1 MGFGTAWRADR
12 ERPRAYRRAR
22 PSRGAHKRLEWPAIS
37 SVENTMS
44 RNSKAKRDKRKKQ
57 QPKRPI
63 VRLGQAPQVTN
74 HAVLQDADGRVVAAI
89 GLQGGSEW
97 MLSIGGQ
104 TMGSAD
110 NPVPMLAM
118 LKHLANLQEKEGK
131 TISLEYS
138 TQLQQMIDDLAAEE
152 GKTAEEYLTTL
163 VSEFENADGDDAGEG
178 EEGEEG
184 EDDSDSDSD
193 SDAVAADAD
202 DAADAADADADA
214 TDADADDSAAET
226 AQDDADATEGAKKK
240 KSKKA

>member
-1 MGFGTAWRADR
+1 MGFRTAWRADR
-12 ERPRAYRRAR
+12 ERPRADRRAR
-22 PSRGAHKRLEWPAIS
+22 PSRGARKRLEWPAIS

-138 TQLQQMIDDLAAEE
+138 TQLQQMIDDLAAED

-163 VSEFENADGDDAGEG
+163 VSEFENADGDDAG
-178 EEGEEG
+178 EGEEG

-226 AQDDADATEGAKKK
+226 AQDDAKKK

>member
-1 MGFGTAWRADR
+1 MGFRTAWRADR
-12 ERPRAYRRAR
+12 ERPRAYHRAR

-178 EEGEEG
+178 EEGE
-184 EDDSDSDSD
+184 DD

-214 TDADADDSAAET
+214 TDDDADDSAAET
-226 AQDDADATEGAKKK
+226 AQDDADATDGAKKK

>member
-1 MGFGTAWRADR
+1 
-12 ERPRAYRRAR
+12 
-22 PSRGAHKRLEWPAIS
+22 
-37 SVENTMS
+37 MS

-163 VSEFENADGDDAGEG
+163 VSEFENADGDDAD
-178 EEGEEG
+178 EGEEG
-184 EDDSDSDSD
+184 EDDSDSD

-226 AQDDADATEGAKKK
+226 AQDDADATDGAKKK

>member
-1 MGFGTAWRADR
+1 
-12 ERPRAYRRAR
+12 
-22 PSRGAHKRLEWPAIS
+22 
-37 SVENTMS
+37 MS

-178 EEGEEG
+178 EEGE
-184 EDDSDSDSD
+184 DDSDSD

-226 AQDDADATEGAKKK
+226 AQDDAKKK

>member
-1 MGFGTAWRADR
+1 
-12 ERPRAYRRAR
+12 
-22 PSRGAHKRLEWPAIS
+22 
-37 SVENTMS
+37 MS

-57 QPKRPI
+57 QPKRPFA
-63 VRLGQAPQVTN
+63 RLGQAPQVTN

-118 LKHLANLQEKEGK
+118 LKHLANLQEAEGK

-138 TQLQQMIDDLAAEE
+138 TQLQQMIDDLAADE
-152 GKTAEEYLTTL
+152 GQTAEEYLTKL
-163 VSEFENADGDDAGEG
+163 VSEFQNADADEDGDEEGAADDAGT
-178 EEGEEG
+178 
-184 EDDSDSDSD
+184 
-193 SDAVAADAD
+193 DAVAEDTTAED
-202 DAADAADADADA
+202 DTAG
-214 TDADADDSAAET
+214 ADDSVADAE
-226 AQDDADATEGAKKK
+226 ASDDAEGASAGKKPK

>member
-1 MGFGTAWRADR
+1 MAWRR
-12 ERPRAYRRAR
+12 H
-22 PSRGAHKRLEWPAIS
+22 PSRVARKRLEWSAIP
-37 SVENTMS
+37 SVENTVS
-44 RNSKAKRDKRKKQ
+44 RNSKAKRDKRKKS

-63 VRLGQAPQVTN
+63 VRLGQAPQIAN

-89 GLQGGSEW
+89 GLQNGSEW
-97 MLSIGGQ
+97 LLSIGGQ

-138 TQLQQMIDDLAAEE
+138 TQLQQMIDDLAAED

-163 VSEFENADGDDAGEG
+163 VSEFENSDAEGDDGDDGDDGDEA
-178 EEGEEG
+178 
-184 EDDSDSDSD
+184 EDADAEA
-193 SDAVAADAD
+193 SDAPAAADAD
-202 DAADAADADADA
+202 IDADA
-214 TDADADDSAAET
+214 TAEDAAAATAGDAS
-226 AQDDADATEGAKKK
+226 QDDAGDATDDSKKK

>member
-1 MGFGTAWRADR
+1 
-12 ERPRAYRRAR
+12 
-22 PSRGAHKRLEWPAIS
+22 
-37 SVENTMS
+37 MS

-118 LKHLANLQEKEGK
+118 LKHLANLQEAEGK

-152 GKTAEEYLTTL
+152 GQTAEEYLTKL
-163 VSEFENADGDDAGEG
+163 VSEFQNADADEDGDADAEDAVADAGTDADAEDAAGDDAAGD
-178 EEGEEG
+178 
-184 EDDSDSDSD
+184 DDS
-193 SDAVAADAD
+193 
-202 DAADAADADADA
+202 AADADASDA
-214 TDADADDSAAET
+214 TP
-226 AQDDADATEGAKKK
+226 DDADGETAGKKRK
-240 KSKKA
+240 TSKKA

>member
-1 MGFGTAWRADR
+1 
-12 ERPRAYRRAR
+12 
-22 PSRGAHKRLEWPAIS
+22 
-37 SVENTMS
+37 MS

-138 TQLQQMIDDLAAEE
+138 TQLQQMIDDLAAED

-163 VSEFENADGDDAGEG
+163 VSEFENAD
-178 EEGEEG
+178 G

-226 AQDDADATEGAKKK
+226 AQDDAKKK

>member
-1 MGFGTAWRADR
+1 
-12 ERPRAYRRAR
+12 
-22 PSRGAHKRLEWPAIS
+22 
-37 SVENTMS
+37 MS

-138 TQLQQMIDDLAAEE
+138 TQLQQMIDDLAAED

-163 VSEFENADGDDAGEG
+163 VSEFENSDAEGEDG

-184 EDDSDSDSD
+184 EAEHADAEATDAQADAD
-193 SDAVAADAD
+193 SDADTTTEDA
-202 DAADAADADADA
+202 
-214 TDADADDSAAET
+214 AAET
-226 AQDDADATEGAKKK
+226 AGDEAQDDADDATNGSKKK
-240 KSKKA
+240 KGKQA

>member
-1 MGFGTAWRADR
+1 
-12 ERPRAYRRAR
+12 
-22 PSRGAHKRLEWPAIS
+22 
-37 SVENTMS
+37 MS

-178 EEGEEG
+178 EGEEG
-184 EDDSDSDSD
+184 EDDSDSD

-226 AQDDADATEGAKKK
+226 AQDDADATDGAKKK

>member
-1 MGFGTAWRADR
+1 
-12 ERPRAYRRAR
+12 
-22 PSRGAHKRLEWPAIS
+22 
-37 SVENTMS
+37 MS

-178 EEGEEG
+178 EEGE
-184 EDDSDSDSD
+184 DD

-214 TDADADDSAAET
+214 TDDDADDSAAET
-226 AQDDADATEGAKKK
+226 AQDDADATDGAKKK

>member
-1 MGFGTAWRADR
+1 
-12 ERPRAYRRAR
+12 
-22 PSRGAHKRLEWPAIS
+22 
-37 SVENTMS
+37 MS

-131 TISLEYS
+131 TTSLEYS

-178 EEGEEG
+178 EGEEG
-184 EDDSDSDSD
+184 EDDSDSD

-226 AQDDADATEGAKKK
+226 AQDDADATDGAKKK

>member
-1 MGFGTAWRADR
+1 
-12 ERPRAYRRAR
+12 
-22 PSRGAHKRLEWPAIS
+22 
-37 SVENTMS
+37 MS

-163 VSEFENADGDDAGEG
+163 VSEFENADGDDAD
-178 EEGEEG
+178 EGEEG
-184 EDDSDSDSD
+184 EDDSDSD
-193 SDAVAADAD
+193 AAAADAD

>member
-1 MGFGTAWRADR
+1 
-12 ERPRAYRRAR
+12 
-22 PSRGAHKRLEWPAIS
+22 
-37 SVENTMS
+37 MS

-178 EEGEEG
+178 EGEEG
-184 EDDSDSDSD
+184 EDDSDSD

-226 AQDDADATEGAKKK
+226 AHDDADATDGAKKK

>member
-1 MGFGTAWRADR
+1 MSFRTAWRADR
-12 ERPRAYRRAR
+12 ERPRTDHRAR

-163 VSEFENADGDDAGEG
+163 VSEFENADGDDAGDDAGEG
-178 EEGEEG
+178 EGEG
-184 EDDSDSDSD
+184 EDDSDSD

-226 AQDDADATEGAKKK
+226 AQDDADATDGAKKK

>member
-1 MGFGTAWRADR
+1 MGFRTAWRADR
-12 ERPRAYRRAR
+12 ERRRADRRAR
-22 PSRGAHKRLEWPAIS
+22 PSRGARKRLEWPAIS

-89 GLQGGSEW
+89 GSQGGSEW

-152 GKTAEEYLTTL
+152 GQTAEEYLTTL

-178 EEGEEG
+178 EEGE
-184 EDDSDSDSD
+184 DDSDSD

-226 AQDDADATEGAKKK
+226 AQDDADATDGAKKK

>member
-1 MGFGTAWRADR
+1 
-12 ERPRAYRRAR
+12 
-22 PSRGAHKRLEWPAIS
+22 
-37 SVENTMS
+37 MS

-178 EEGEEG
+178 EEGE
-184 EDDSDSDSD
+184 DD

-226 AQDDADATEGAKKK
+226 AQDDADATDGAKK

>member
-1 MGFGTAWRADR
+1 
-12 ERPRAYRRAR
+12 
-22 PSRGAHKRLEWPAIS
+22 
-37 SVENTMS
+37 MS

-118 LKHLANLQEKEGK
+118 LKHLANLQEAEGK

-152 GKTAEEYLTTL
+152 GQTAEEYLTKL
-163 VSEFENADGDDAGEG
+163 VSEFQNADADEDGDADAE
-178 EEGEEG
+178 
-184 EDDSDSDSD
+184 
-193 SDAVAADAD
+193 DAVADAGTDADAE
-202 DAADAADADADA
+202 DAAGDDDSAADADASDA
-214 TDADADDSAAET
+214 TT
-226 AQDDADATEGAKKK
+226 DDADGETAGKKRK
-240 KSKKA
+240 TSKKA

>member
-1 MGFGTAWRADR
+1 
-12 ERPRAYRRAR
+12 
-22 PSRGAHKRLEWPAIS
+22 
-37 SVENTMS
+37 MS

-118 LKHLANLQEKEGK
+118 LKHLANLQEAEGK

-138 TQLQQMIDDLAAEE
+138 TQLQQMIDDLAADE
-152 GKTAEEYLTTL
+152 GQTAEEYLTTL
-163 VSEFENADGDDAGEG
+163 VSEFQNADADEDGDADAEDAAEDAGTEAAAEDAAAEDDTASDEDSAAKASDDA
-178 EEGEEG
+178 
-184 EDDSDSDSD
+184 
-193 SDAVAADAD
+193 SDAVA
-202 DAADAADADADA
+202 
-214 TDADADDSAAET
+214 
-226 AQDDADATEGAKKK
+226 DDADGDSTGKKPK

>member
-1 MGFGTAWRADR
+1 
-12 ERPRAYRRAR
+12 
-22 PSRGAHKRLEWPAIS
+22 
-37 SVENTMS
+37 MS

-178 EEGEEG
+178 EGEEG
-184 EDDSDSDSD
+184 EDDSD

-226 AQDDADATEGAKKK
+226 AQDDADATDGAKKK

>member
-22 PSRGAHKRLEWPAIS
+22 PSRGAHKRLEWTAIS

-152 GKTAEEYLTTL
+152 GQTAEEYLTTL

-178 EEGEEG
+178 EEGE
-184 EDDSDSDSD
+184 DD

-226 AQDDADATEGAKKK
+226 AQDDAKKK

>member
-1 MGFGTAWRADR
+1 
-12 ERPRAYRRAR
+12 
-22 PSRGAHKRLEWPAIS
+22 
-37 SVENTMS
+37 MS

-178 EEGEEG
+178 EGEEG
-184 EDDSDSDSD
+184 EDDSDSD

-202 DAADAADADADA
+202 DAADAADADADV

-226 AQDDADATEGAKKK
+226 AQDDADATDGAKKK